1 MDPVNRARCPRD
13 TNAEGPRARM
23 RSFVGTRIAEEIIGA
38 SPMLPTPSWE
48 ALVFGIPRDLWE
60 GIQLKYPP

>member
-13 TNAEGPRARM
+13 TNAEGPPARM
-23 RSFVGTRIAEEIIGA
+23 RSFAGTRTAEGIPVPP
-38 SPMLPTPSWE
+38 SMLQVRSWE

>member
-13 TNAEGPRARM
+13 TNAEEPPARM
-23 RSFVGTRIAEEIIGA
+23 RSSAGTRTAEEIPVPL
-38 SPMLPTPSWE
+38 SMLQVRSWE

>member
-1 MDPVNRARCPRD
+1 
-13 TNAEGPRARM
+13 
-23 RSFVGTRIAEEIIGA
+23 
-38 SPMLPTPSWE
+38 MLQVRSWE

>member
-1 MDPVNRARCPRD
+1 
-13 TNAEGPRARM
+13 M

-38 SPMLPTPSWE
+38 SPMLPVLSWE

-60 GIQLKYPP
+60 GMKLKHPP

>member
-1 MDPVNRARCPRD
+1 
-13 TNAEGPRARM
+13 M
-23 RSFVGTRIAEEIIGA
+23 RSSAGTRTAEEIIGA
-38 SPMLPTPSWE
+38 SPMLPVLSWE